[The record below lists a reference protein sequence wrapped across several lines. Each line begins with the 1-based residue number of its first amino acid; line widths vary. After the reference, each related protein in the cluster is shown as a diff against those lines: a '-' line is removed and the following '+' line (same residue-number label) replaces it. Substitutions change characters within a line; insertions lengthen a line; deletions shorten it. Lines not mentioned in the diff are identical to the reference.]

1 MTPPL
6 DLLLA
11 EGTLTF
17 NPRTGEFDTDAVAKA
32 VAGIGSS
39 YHDKADPTVFAL
51 FVDPEAREACRA
63 ARAADPN
70 DSYPYVPLL
79 TVHPHE
85 IMLFTAGSDAP
96 LLALAGQFIT
106 WLTSA
111 YDCRIENEFGT
122 DMEAVEQAE
131 KPQG

>member
-17 NPRTGEFDTDAVAKA
+17 NPRKGEFDTDAVGKA
-32 VAGIGSS
+32 IAGIGCS
-39 YHDKADPTVFAL
+39 YHDEADPTVFAL
-51 FVDPEAREACRA
+51 FLDPEARKACRA

-70 DSYPYVPLL
+70 ESYPYVPLL

-85 IMLFTAGSDAP
+85 IMLFTAGSDDA
-96 LLALAGQFIT
+96 LLALAGQFIS
-106 WLTSA
+106 WLTSS

-122 DMEAVEQAE
+122 DMETVAE